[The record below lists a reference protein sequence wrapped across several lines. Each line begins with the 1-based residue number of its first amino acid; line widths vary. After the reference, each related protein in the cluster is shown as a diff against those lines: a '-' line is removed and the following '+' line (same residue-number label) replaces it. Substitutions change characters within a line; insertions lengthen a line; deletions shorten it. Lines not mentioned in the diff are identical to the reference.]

1 MPTYTLTFTALEIEL
16 LQDAMEEL
24 CNDCDLLYC
33 REDDGRYAQAEAL
46 HDRLCRYEQEV
57 VFPN

>member
-16 LQDAMEEL
+16 LKEAMEEL

-33 REDDGRYAQAEAL
+33 RPDDGRYEQAGKL
-46 HDRLCRYEQEV
+46 YDRLCKYEQEV

>member
-1 MPTYTLTFTALEIEL
+1 MPTHTLTFTALEIEL
-16 LQDAMEEL
+16 LKDAMEEL

-57 VFPN
+57 VIPH